1 MLGGSSGVNISNQ
14 APLAPVLLLP
24 PLPLPPPPPPL
35 LLRSLLL
42 LLLQL
47 LLLQQL
53 LLMQLLLPL
62 PPPEGDEGT
71 WMSEAVSHRFYALL
85 RADLMRRFFESPP
98 SCKCEAEVSRSQ
110 NPHPTCIRLASGCC
124 WPEMPKMM

>member
-24 PLPLPPPPPPL
+24 PLPLPPPPPL

-110 NPHPTCIRLASGCC
+110 NPHPTCTRLASGCC